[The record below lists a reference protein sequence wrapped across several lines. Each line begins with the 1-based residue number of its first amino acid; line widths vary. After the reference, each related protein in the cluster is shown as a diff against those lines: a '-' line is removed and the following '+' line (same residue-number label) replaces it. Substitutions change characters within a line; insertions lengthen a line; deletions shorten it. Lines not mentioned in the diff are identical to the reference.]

1 MLKVWALFEEARGW
15 DSSTSLVGIFRT
27 EQAAEQAAKE
37 KMKSYFSRSFWVEE
51 VEVQE

>member
-1 MLKVWALFEEARGW
+1 MLKVWVLFEEARGL
-15 DSSTSLVGIFRT
+15 DSSTNMVGVFRT

-37 KMKSYFSRSFWVEE
+37 KMKARFSSSFWVEE